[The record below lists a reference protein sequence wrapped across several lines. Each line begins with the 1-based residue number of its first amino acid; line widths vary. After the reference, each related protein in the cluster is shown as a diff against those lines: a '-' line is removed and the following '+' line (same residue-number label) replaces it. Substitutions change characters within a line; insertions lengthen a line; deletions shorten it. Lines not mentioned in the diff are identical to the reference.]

1 MDTSNYWQR
10 LAAPRPFRG
19 GVLGVGGGRAAL
31 SRGGGGGGGEEK
43 PPSGSP
49 SPGATEA
56 ASPSGTPATSRI
68 YHRWGDGPHPPL
80 EPVKTRGGF
89 LRWFGLEAITL
100 DTFDPHQTQFGPLFS
115 THAAVFSKV
124 LKYRDAYHGIIE
136 RDLAEAIPETP
147 DNLSSII
154 KIRPGVYFHDT
165 EKIRSAFPD
174 VAGRQLTAEDV
185 KYSIEKCRTDFFRVV
200 E

>member
-10 LAAPRPFRG
+10 LAARRLSRRRLLAG
-19 GVLGVGGGRAAL
+19 AAGVGGGLAAL
-31 SRGGGGGGGEEK
+31 SLVGCGGGDEEK

-147 DNLSSII
+147 DKLSYII

-174 VAGRQLTAEDV
+174 VAGDAHRRGRR
-185 KYSIEKCRTDFFRVV
+185 YRH
-200 E
+200 